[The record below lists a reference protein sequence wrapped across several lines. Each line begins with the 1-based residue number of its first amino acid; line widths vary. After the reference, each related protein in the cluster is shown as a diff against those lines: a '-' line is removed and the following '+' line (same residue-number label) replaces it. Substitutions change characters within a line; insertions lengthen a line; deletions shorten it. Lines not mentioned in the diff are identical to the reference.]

1 MCASNVII
9 VIRVMPE
16 GLETDL
22 GLISTELRNLGAK
35 DIKKEP
41 VAFGLSC
48 LETVFSIPDQEG
60 GMDKLEKS
68 VSEIPGV
75 SSAEVIS
82 MGREIDGKL

>member
-1 MCASNVII
+1 MCANVII
-9 VIRVMPE
+9 VMRVMPE

-22 GLISTELRNLGAK
+22 GSLSGKLTELGAK
-35 DIKKEP
+35 SVAKKP

-60 GMDKLEKS
+60 GMDKLEKD
-68 VSEIPGV
+68 VAEIPGV